1 MEVSTSTFL
10 VVRIKG
16 SVGASEEER
25 ATLKLLNLPRANYAT
40 IVKNTPS
47 YLGMLRKVQH
57 YVTWGEP
64 TLKTIK
70 RLLMKKGELSGG
82 KKLDEEHV
90 KTLGFN
96 SLDELAE
103 KIFSGEVTLSQLKE
117 KGLKPFF
124 RLHPPR
130 KGFKYSIKRPFKD
143 KGEYGYRGQE
153 INELVVRMS

>member
-1 MEVSTSTFL
+1 LEVSTSTFL

-70 RLLMKKGELSGG
+70 RLL
-82 KKLDEEHV
+82 
-90 KTLGFN
+90 
-96 SLDELAE
+96 
-103 KIFSGEVTLSQLKE
+103 
-117 KGLKPFF
+117 
-124 RLHPPR
+124 
-130 KGFKYSIKRPFKD
+130 IKRGRAKRRE
-143 KGEYGYRGQE
+143 KARRRTG
-153 INELVVRMS
+153 